1 MAVRGSNSKTGEIEI
16 LFLEKCGL
24 GNFSSGAAASRTR
37 HKPNSRAAQS
47 TRSCSSLLEFG
58 LW

>member
-37 HKPNSRAAQS
+37 HKP
-47 TRSCSSLLEFG
+47 SSAEYEKLQ
-58 LW
+58 